1 MMSAN
6 PKLSTWAG
14 ILLLIS
20 LPAPILII
28 IGASFSDTSYIQFP
42 PEGLSL
48 RWYRDALF
56 DPRWPRAFAISVGIA
71 AVTAVIVTIVNFMAA
86 YYTQRHAPKLATW
99 LELAIFSPLFFPH
112 AAMGVAMVALVAQ
125 FGLIGTAPGIV
136 LAHLIVTLP
145 FSYRPIH
152 IALRSLDP
160 DLVRAA
166 NVMGASEW
174 RALKDIVIPMCRSG
188 ILTSLL
194 FAGIIS
200 FDEVTVTMFL
210 IGPNISTL
218 PVQIFSFVQD
228 LATPVLAAI
237 STISVLITFLAVII
251 LDRVAGLTF
260 FVRHDGA

>member
-1 MMSAN
+1 MPSMNRLARS
-6 PKLSTWAG
+6 LG
-14 ILLLIS
+14 IVLLAT
-20 LPAPILII
+20 LPAPIAIVV
-28 IGASFSDTSYIQFP
+28 GASFSDSGYIQFP
-42 PEGLSL
+42 PDVLSL
-48 RWYRDALF
+48 RWYVETLA
-56 DPRWPRAFAISVGIA
+56 DPRWPRAFAISIGIA
-71 AVTAVIVTIVNFMAA
+71 GATAVIVTACNFMAA
-86 YYTQRHAPKLATW
+86 YYTLRYAPKIAAA

-112 AAMGVAMVALVAQ
+112 AAMGVAMVALIAKLN
-125 FGLIGTAPGIV
+125 LIGSAPGII

-152 IALRSLDP
+152 VALRSIDP
-160 DLVRAA
+160 DLIRAA

-174 RALKDIVIPMCRSG
+174 RALKDIVLPLCRSG

-210 IGPNISTL
+210 IGPNITTL

-228 LATPVLAAI
+228 SATPVLAAI
-237 STISVLITFLAVII
+237 STISVLVTFLAVLI

-260 FVRHDGA
+260 FVRRDGA